1 MDELTWG
8 TWIFRNTIEYVI
20 DTKALSFFKDETFW
34 YLSAFCCVDFFIH
47 LKFTEDYKDLLFIK
61 IILPFFFFTILGV
74 KTEKFNILTHL
85 KIPIRGAQLGALWWP
100 TGMGWELG
108 SGGRSIRRGY
118 VYIHSWLLKIHVKN
132 QQENGENI
140 NKKITHAYVNSLF
153 FMRNNYVKRLRKM
166 EDIENVK

>member
-1 MDELTWG
+1 MRYLDFQKHHRVCDWYKGIELLQRW
-8 TWIFRNTIEYVI
+8 NLLVS
-20 DTKALSFFKDETFW
+20 LSFLLCGLLYTLK
-34 YLSAFCCVDFFIH
+34 IH
-47 LKFTEDYKDLLFIK
+47 WRLQRPFVYKDYIA
-61 IILPFFFFTILGV
+61 FFFFTILGV
-74 KTEKFNILTHL
+74 KTEKFNILSHL

-153 FMRNNYVKRLRKM
+153 LWEITM
-166 EDIENVK
+166 